1 MALDVSICLPYT
13 AVRIAALR
21 TAVSLPGDLALKPL
35 PQNAVS
41 DLQRPQILCI
51 GDTKVKLEPIRPPPE
66 QASVDHGLWVR
77 PCPDKSCYRSIPPG
91 QLHPAE
97 IPYREPLIRR

>member
-77 PCPDKSCYRSIPPG
+77 PCPDKVVIGAS
-91 QLHPAE
+91 
-97 IPYREPLIRR
+97 RRDNCTLRKSPTGSR